1 MAALIELE
9 LRKLGLSEKEAKTY
23 LAGLE
28 LGPDSAQNIAQKAG
42 LSRPTAYEIIKKLE
56 NKGLFKET
64 KEKKKRY
71 FTAQSPETI
80 LGILKTQRKEIDE
93 KEREFIR
100 IISVL
105 ESKCAG
111 NKSEVKIYKDK
122 EGLKALRELLS
133 FSNVPAITI
142 VNPRDQ
148 FKPIFFKIKKRLG
161 KLNLKEIKLDIKGTL
176 VVFDKAIFFPQ
187 DKKQGYL
194 FENPIIVAL
203 IKSLIES
210 KFGL

>member
-9 LRKLGLSEKEAKTY
+9 LRKLGLSEKEAKIY

-28 LGPDSAQNIAQKAG
+28 LGPDSAQSIAQKAG
-42 LSRPTAYEIIKKLE
+42 LLRPTAYEIIKKLE

-80 LGILKTQRKEIDE
+80 LGILRTQRKEIDE

-100 IISVL
+100 IISAL
-105 ESKCAG
+105 ESRCAG

-122 EGLKALRELLS
+122 EGLKALREFIS
-133 FSNVPAITI
+133 FSSVPTITVI
-142 VNPRDQ
+142 NPRAQ

-161 KLNLKEIKLDIKGTL
+161 KLNLKKIKLNIKGTL
-176 VVFDKAIFFPQ
+176 VVTDKIVFLPK

-194 FENPIIVAL
+194 FEDPIVVAL
-203 IKSLIES
+203 IKSLVES